1 MNRIY
6 EFDAEIKRLEGK
18 IQWSVLYFPE
28 SAKSGPVRM
37 HKTEKLKRIPLL
49 LQIVPSPLFLHFSE
63 NWTFCLGNI
72 ALRIHIA

>member
-49 LQIVPSPLFLHFSE
+49 LPIVPIPDRLVSILGYVSS
-63 NWTFCLGNI
+63 WCFCPI
-72 ALRIHIA
+72 S